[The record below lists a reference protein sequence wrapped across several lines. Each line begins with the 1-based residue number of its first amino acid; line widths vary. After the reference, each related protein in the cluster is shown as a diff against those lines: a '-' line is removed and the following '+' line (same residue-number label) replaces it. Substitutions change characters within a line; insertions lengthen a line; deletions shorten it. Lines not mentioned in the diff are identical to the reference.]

1 MSGAPPSIKKLL
13 KLLRTA
19 KTAKTTSTK
28 TVKKSTSS
36 DLSLDLSPRSG
47 TRRLPRN
54 NIKTRK
60 SKVELARGAYGHVN
74 EEEIRNGSLV
84 ATKYPLSVSTIKENI
99 NEVATLKYLE
109 GIPNIAQLLGVE
121 NKNTAGVCTVFP
133 CIIMERAQSDLSN
146 RAIYKNWSDTYNIV
160 IDILKGMY
168 ALHSSHIVHRDL
180 KPTNMLLSDIGDV
193 IITDFGLSRYTLPTI
208 PAFQQYGGTPMY
220 IAPEIL
226 FKLLVKDPVYTYD
239 GWFANDAWSV
249 GMCLYEIVTGQD
261 LLSKVINIKD
271 VLPNIYLIK
280 GKPEKKDGETYELN
294 IQYREENDES
304 MMEKAVKLDGIAE
317 PLDNAYARL
326 AVQKPNAIYDMVIA
340 NSVFKTNPK
349 QLELI
354 ATVIEQLLDYN
365 PATRMTMRHALRMF
379 LRKREVESIEF
390 VSDKTLF
397 DQYKIST
404 KIMDDAKD
412 IIQRTFDQ
420 LLTKMNSLI
429 KSKQIKKETA
439 HIVFDRTCLY
449 TLATL
454 KRIGP
459 RMRADNIYN
468 YTIAALVIA
477 VNLFDSYYQLTVSD
491 TPGYPLYRYLKYIIL
506 IQSQK
511 VCLYYM

>member
-60 SKVELARGAYGHVN
+60 SKVELARGTYGHVN

-404 KIMDDAKD
+404 KIMDDA
-412 IIQRTFDQ
+412 TF
-420 LLTKMNSLI
+420 
-429 KSKQIKKETA
+429 
-439 HIVFDRTCLY
+439 
-449 TLATL
+449 
-454 KRIGP
+454 
-459 RMRADNIYN
+459 
-468 YTIAALVIA
+468 
-477 VNLFDSYYQLTVSD
+477 
-491 TPGYPLYRYLKYIIL
+491 
-506 IQSQK
+506 
-511 VCLYYM
+511 